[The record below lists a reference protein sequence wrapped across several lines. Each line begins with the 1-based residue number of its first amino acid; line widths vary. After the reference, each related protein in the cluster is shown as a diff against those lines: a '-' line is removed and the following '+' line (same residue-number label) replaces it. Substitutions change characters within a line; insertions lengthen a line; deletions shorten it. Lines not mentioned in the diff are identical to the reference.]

1 MSDGVEPLARACRGR
16 RWRIALNAV
25 SALAAVAISCFAA
38 RHFAEVGWPL
48 AGADPALV
56 AGAGVLFLLA
66 YAFKAYGWHRLFN
79 PHERPRPLALAA
91 GCGAASVTGAALPG
105 RFDDAVR
112 IAVVRRYPG
121 SRAGVG
127 PLCLSLFMLGLL
139 DTVALIPLASAAAAT
154 FDASVAVRAGLGI
167 VAFAGVGAAVVILA
181 LPRLTRSGRL
191 ARFRVCRWLAHR
203 VTPPRDAWQAG
214 VLVLLS
220 WLVRATGLFLLLG
233 ALGVGLSF
241 PLAIAFLCAA
251 AASGALPVAPAGAAT
266 QAGAGAAI
274 LAASGVAVPQAI
286 AFAVAAQALL
296 ILAGAVVV
304 LFAAGCHAGRR
315 LVPA

>member
-1 MSDGVEPLARACRGR
+1 VQPFADRRRGG

-25 SALAAVAISCFAA
+25 SALAAVAISLLAA
-38 RHFAEVGWPL
+38 RHFSEVGWPL

-56 AGAGVLFLLA
+56 AAAGLLFLLG

-79 PHERPRPLALAA
+79 PDERPRPLALAA

-121 SRAGVG
+121 SRPGVAA
-127 PLCLSLFMLGLL
+127 LCLSLFMLGLL
-139 DTVALIPLASAAAAT
+139 DTVALVPLASAAAAT
-154 FDASVAVRAGLGI
+154 FDASVAVRAALGV
-167 VAFAGVGAAVVILA
+167 VAFAGVGAAVLVLA
-181 LPRLTRSGRL
+181 LPRLTQSPRL
-191 ARFRVCRWLAHR
+191 ARFRVCRWLADR
-203 VTPPRDAWQAG
+203 VTPPREAWQAG
-214 VLVLLS
+214 LLVLIS
-220 WLVRATGLFLLLG
+220 WLVRATGLFVLLG

-241 PLAIAFLCAA
+241 PLAIGFLCAA

-274 LAASGVAVPQAI
+274 LVASGIAVSQAI

-315 LVPA
+315 LVLA